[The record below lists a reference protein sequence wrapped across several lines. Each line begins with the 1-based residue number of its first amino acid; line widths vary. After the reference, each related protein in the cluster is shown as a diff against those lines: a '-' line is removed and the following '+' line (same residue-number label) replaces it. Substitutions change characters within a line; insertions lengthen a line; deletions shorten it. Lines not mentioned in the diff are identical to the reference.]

1 MKKYNCHSG
10 RKGNSI
16 RLLLLCLFVAPAITA
31 GAQDPFM
38 QYPDIQG
45 DIIVFA
51 SGGDL
56 WKVPA
61 DGGTACRLTFSDG
74 RETYPEISPDGSIIA
89 FTGEY
94 DGNADV
100 YVMNINGGDIKRLT
114 YHPGMDEVIGWNATK
129 NKIMFSSGRNSPSR
143 YVKMY
148 LISPDGTGLEEM
160 IMYDAA
166 RGSFSPDGSR
176 IVYNKDSQDNATWK
190 RYKGGRAQEIFIY
203 DLKTDQETNIS
214 NYEGSDRWPMWIGDK
229 IYFSSDRDRVLNIW
243 SYDPG
248 TGKIEQVTKHKEYDV
263 RHPDFGGN
271 QVVYEL
277 GGDIWKLDV
286 TSGVTARV
294 PVKIMQDME
303 ERRPFM
309 KDVSRNITRADIS
322 PSGSRALIVARGDI
336 FTIPEKE
343 GPVRNLTNSSGARD
357 KDAVWSPDGKWIAY
371 FSDSSG
377 EYELYLISPD
387 GKNEPVK
394 LTSLG
399 AGYRHTIKWSPDS
412 KRIAWTDQTLTLWF
426 IDVATKAVTKVDREE
441 YENVDVSLD
450 LKSIFDYSWSPDS
463 RYIVYSK
470 MNEAYMYQLYVYGLE
485 TKSINCISSGLF
497 HDFNPLFTSD
507 GEHIVFISNRR
518 FEPTYCD
525 LEWEMVYQEI
535 AGIYAVTLKKDGR
548 SLMPFRSDEEPAGT
562 TAPSEAGAVISVKGS
577 GSALASGQARPG
589 RPGRPAGVASVTGT
603 TSEAGSA
610 TAVRIDFDGITD
622 RVEALPLEKGNY
634 RSLALND
641 RALFYLNSDE
651 GNFNRFEVA
660 GHGPMNLSSWSFKSA
675 KSSSLAEGIDD
686 YRLSADGST
695 IVLRKDGGVSLMPSD
710 GGSPAP
716 LKLTDLKV
724 WYDPVSEW
732 KQIFNEAWRMERD
745 YYYEPGMHGQDW
757 PAMKQ
762 KYEKLADRAT
772 CRQDLTFII
781 GEMIAELNTS
791 HTYVYGGDTKRRA
804 DPVNVGMLGADYS
817 IDSQNNLYRFTKI
830 FREKDWSREA
840 YPPLAKPGINITEG
854 EYLLRVNN
862 TDVKADKE
870 VYSYFVGLAGKQVTL
885 TVNSKPTLAG
895 AREVTVVPAGSENSF
910 RYMDWLESNRMRV
923 DKASGG
929 KIGYIY
935 LPDTWNGSA
944 TDFPRYFYSQTK
956 KEGLIIDGRF
966 NGGGLDPE
974 IFLQRLQKKPHAFWT
989 RRQSADQPIPHLA
1002 VDAHMALI
1010 TNRYAG
1016 SGGDELPYE
1025 FRWFGM
1031 GPIIGT
1037 RTWGGLVGVS
1047 MFIELIDGGTITA
1060 PDYRIYNE
1068 KGEWVV
1074 ENEGVTPDIIIDID
1088 SKKYSEGYDTQLM
1101 KAVEVV
1107 MKQITEEP
1115 RQWLQH
1121 KPYPVDK

>member
-1 MKKYNCHSG
+1 MKNLNDFTHLSG
-10 RKGNSI
+10 NTLKISLM
-16 RLLLLCLFVAPAITA
+16 LLLLAPFLVA

-45 DIIVFA
+45 NTIVFS

-56 WKVPA
+56 WKAPA
-61 DGGTACRLTFSDG
+61 EGGTACRLTFSDG
-74 RETYPEISPDGSIIA
+74 RETYPEISPDGSLIA

-100 YVMNINGGDIKRLT
+100 YVMNINGGDITRLT
-114 YHPGMDEVIGWNATK
+114 FHPGTDEVVGWNSTK
-129 NKIMFSSGRNSPSR
+129 NKIMFTSGRNSPSR

-148 LISPDGTGLEEM
+148 LVSPDGTGLEEM

-176 IVYNKDSQDNATWK
+176 IAYNKDAQDNATWK
-190 RYKGGRAQEIFIY
+190 RYKGGRAQEIYIY
-203 DLKTDQETNIS
+203 DLKTDVETNIS
-214 NYEGSDRWPMWIGDK
+214 NYDGSDRFPMWIGDK

-243 SYDPG
+243 SFDTG
-248 TGKIEQVTKHKEYDV
+248 TGKIEQVTKHIEFDV
-263 RHPDFGGN
+263 RHPDYGSN
-271 QVVYEL
+271 KIVYEL
-277 GGDIWKLDV
+277 GGEIWMLDPA
-286 TSGVTARV
+286 TSTTAKI
-294 PVKIMQDME
+294 PVSIPNDME

-309 KDVSRNITRADIS
+309 KDISGDITRADIS
-322 PSGSRALIVARGDI
+322 PTGKRALIVARGEI
-336 FTIPEKE
+336 FTLPEEE
-343 GPVRNLTNSSGARD
+343 GPVRNLTNSSGARE

-371 FSDSSG
+371 FSDKSG
-377 EYELYLISPD
+377 EYELYIINPD
-387 GKNEPVK
+387 GKEDPVK
-394 LTSLG
+394 LTTHRD
-399 AGYRHTIKWSPDS
+399 GYRHTLKWSPDS
-412 KRIAWTDQTLTLWF
+412 KKIAWTDQTLTLWY
-426 IDVATKAVTKVDREE
+426 IDIATKAITKVDKEE

-450 LKSIFDYSWSPDS
+450 LKSIFDYSWAPDS
-463 RYIVYSK
+463 RHIAYSR
-470 MNEAYMYQLYVYGLE
+470 MNEAYMYQLYVYSLE
-485 TKSINCISSGLF
+485 NKTINCVSNGLF
-497 HDFNPLFTSD
+497 HDSNPVFTND
-507 GEHIVFISNRR
+507 GEHLIFISNRR

-525 LEWEMVYQEI
+525 LEWEMVYQKV
-535 AGIYAVTLKKDGR
+535 AGIYAITLKKDGK
-548 SLMPFRSDEEPAGT
+548 SIIPYRSDEEQAAMM
-562 TAPSEAGAVISVKGS
+562 APKSDA
-577 GSALASGQARPG
+577 P
-589 RPGRPAGVASVTGT
+589 VT
-603 TSEAGSA
+603 
-610 TAVRIDFDGITD
+610 VRIDFDGITD
-622 RVEALPLEKGNY
+622 RTEALPLARGNY
-634 RSLALND
+634 RNLTVNETSLL
-641 RALFYLNSDE
+641 YLNSDE

-660 GHGPMNLSSWSFKSA
+660 GHGPMTLYSYSFEKEEE
-675 KSSSLAEGIDD
+675 SSLAEKIDS
-686 YRLSADGST
+686 YNLSADGST
-695 IVLRKDGGVSLMPSD
+695 VIVMKDKSLSLIPSSGGT
-710 GGSPAP
+710 ATP
-716 LKLTDLKV
+716 LKLSDLKI

-757 PAMKQ
+757 PAVKE
-762 KYEKLADRAT
+762 KYAKLVEKAT

-791 HTYVYGGDTKRRA
+791 HTYVYGGDSKRRA
-804 DPVNVGMLGADYS
+804 ERVNVGMLGADYS
-817 IDSQNNLYRFTKI
+817 LDKKANLYRFNKI
-830 FREKDWSREA
+830 YREKDWSREA
-840 YPPLAKPGINITEG
+840 WPPLAKPGVNISEG
-854 EYLLRVNN
+854 DYLLKVNN
-862 TDVKADKE
+862 TEAKADRE
-870 VYSYFVGLAGKQVTL
+870 IYSYFVGLAGKQVTL
-885 TVNSKPTLAG
+885 TVNSRPVLAG
-895 AREVTVVPAGSENSF
+895 AREVTVVPAESETSF
-910 RYMDWLESNRMRV
+910 RYMDWLESNRKTVDRV
-923 DKASGG
+923 SGG

-1047 MFIELIDGGTITA
+1047 MFIDLIDGGGLTA

-1068 KGEWVV
+1068 NGEWVV
-1074 ENEGVTPDIIIDID
+1074 ENEGVTPDITVDID
-1088 SKKYSEGYDTQLM
+1088 SKKYADGYDTQLM

-1107 MKQITEEP
+1107 MKKITEEP
-1115 RQWLQH
+1115 RQWPQH
-1121 KPYPVDK
+1121 KPYPVDR

>member
-1 MKKYNCHSG
+1 MKNYQCHSG
-10 RKGNSI
+10 KAMNI
-16 RLLLLCLFVAPAITA
+16 AMLLIVILLAPALTA

-45 DIIVFA
+45 NTIVFA

-61 DGGTACRLTFSDG
+61 EGGTACRLTFSDG
-74 RETYPEISPDGSIIA
+74 RDSFPEISPDGSLVA

-100 YVMNINGGDIKRLT
+100 YVMNTDGGNITRLT
-114 YHPGMDEVIGWNATK
+114 WHPGTDEVVGWNAAR
-129 NKIMFSSGRNSPSR
+129 NKIIFTSGRNSPSR

-148 LISPDGTGLEEM
+148 LVSPDGTGLEEM

-166 RGSFSPDGSR
+166 RGSFSPDGMK
-176 IVYNKDSQDNATWK
+176 IAYNKDSQDNATWK
-190 RYKGGRAQEIFIY
+190 RYRGGRAQEIYVY
-203 DLKTDQETNIS
+203 DFATDKETNIT
-214 NYEGSDRWPMWIGDK
+214 NHDGSDRWPMWIGDK

-243 SYDPG
+243 SYDPA
-248 TGKIEQVTKHKEYDV
+248 TAKTEQVTRHTEYDV

-277 GGDIWKLDV
+277 GGDIWKLDLA
-286 TSGVTARV
+286 SGVSARV
-294 PVKIMQDME
+294 PVRIQQDME

-336 FTIPEKE
+336 FTLPEKE
-343 GPVRNLTNSSGARD
+343 GPVRNLTASPGARD
-357 KDAVWSPDGKWIAY
+357 KDAAWSPDGKWIAY
-371 FSDSSG
+371 FSDAAG
-377 EYELYLISPD
+377 EYELYVMKPD
-387 GKNEPVK
+387 GSEKPLK

-399 AGYRHTIKWSPDS
+399 TGYRHTLKWSPDGR
-412 KRIAWTDQTLTLWF
+412 KIAWTDQTLTLWF
-426 IDVATKAVTKVDREE
+426 IDVATKAITRVDKEE

-450 LKSIFDYSWSPDS
+450 VKSIFDYSWSPDS

-470 MNEAYMYQLYVYGLE
+470 MNEDFMYQLYVYGLE
-485 TKSINCISSGLF
+485 TKIANCISNGLF
-497 HDFNPLFTSD
+497 HDFNPLFTAD

-525 LEWEMVYQEI
+525 LEWEMVYQKI
-535 AGIYAVTLKKDGR
+535 AGIYAITLRKDGR
-548 SLMPFRSDEEPAGT
+548 SLTPFKSDEEPAVKAVPAA
-562 TAPSEAGAVISVKGS
+562 APAPVS
-577 GSALASGQARPG
+577 
-589 RPGRPAGVASVTGT
+589 
-603 TSEAGSA
+603 
-610 TAVRIDFDGITD
+610 VRIDFDGITD
-622 RVEALPLEKGNY
+622 RTEALPLEKGNY
-634 RSLALND
+634 RSLAINEKS
-641 RALFYLNSDE
+641 LFWLNSDE

-660 GHGPMNLSSWSFKSA
+660 GHGPMNLGSWSFKTA
-675 KSSSLAEGIDD
+675 KASSLAEGIDD
-686 YRLSADGST
+686 FRLSADGST
-695 IVLRKDGGVSLMPSD
+695 IVFRKDGGVSLMPAD
-710 GGSPAP
+710 GGNPVP
-716 LKLTDLKV
+716 LKLSDLKV

-745 YYYEPGMHGQDW
+745 YYYESGMHGQDW
-757 PAMKQ
+757 AAMKQ

-791 HTYVYGGDTKRRA
+791 HTYVYGGDSKRRA
-804 DPVNVGMLGADYS
+804 DPVNIGMLGADYS
-817 IDSQNNLYRFTKI
+817 VDKQNNLYRFAKI
-830 FREKDWSREA
+830 FREEDWSREA
-840 YPPLAKPGINITEG
+840 WPPLAKPGVSVVVG
-854 EYLLRVNN
+854 DYLLRVNN
-862 TDVKADKE
+862 VDVTADKE
-870 VYSYFVGLAGKQVTL
+870 IYSYFTGLSGKQVTL
-885 TVNSKPTLAG
+885 TVNSKPTLTG
-895 AREVTVVPAGSENSF
+895 AREVTVVPAGSEAAF
-910 RYMDWLESNRMRV
+910 RYMDWLESNRLAV

-974 IFLQRLQKKPHAFWT
+974 IFLQRLQKKPHAYWT
-989 RRQSADQPIPHLA
+989 RRQSVDQPIPHLA
-1002 VDAHMALI
+1002 VDARMALI

-1047 MFIELIDGGTITA
+1047 QFIELIDGGSITA

-1074 ENEGVTPDIIIDID
+1074 ENEGVTPDIIIDVD

-1107 MKQITEEP
+1107 MKKISEEP
-1115 RQWLQH
+1115 RSLPKHQ
-1121 KPYPVDK
+1121 PYPVDR

>member
-1 MKKYNCHSG
+1 
-10 RKGNSI
+10 
-16 RLLLLCLFVAPAITA
+16 
-31 GAQDPFM
+31 M

-45 DIIVFA
+45 NIIVFA

-61 DGGTACRLTFSDG
+61 EGGTACRLTFSDG
-74 RETYPEISPDGSIIA
+74 RESVPEISPDGSLIA

-100 YVMNINGGDIKRLT
+100 YIMNINGGNITRLT
-114 YHPGMDEVIGWNATK
+114 WHPGTDEVVGWNAAK
-129 NKIMFSSGRNSPSR
+129 NKIMFTSGRNSPSR

-148 LISPDGTGLEEM
+148 LVSPDGTGLEEM

-166 RGSFSPDGSR
+166 RGSFSPDGGK
-176 IVYNKDSQDNATWK
+176 IAYNKDAQDNATWK
-190 RYKGGRAQEIFIY
+190 RYRGGRAQEVYIY
-203 DLKTDQETNIS
+203 DLATDKETNIS
-214 NYEGSDRWPMWIGDK
+214 NYDGSDRWPMWIGNK
-229 IYFSSDRDRVLNIW
+229 IFFSSDRDRVLNIW
-243 SYDPG
+243 SYDTG
-248 TGKIEQVTKHKEYDV
+248 TGKIEQVTRHTEYDV

-277 GGDIWKLDV
+277 GGEIWKLDLASG
-286 TSGVTARV
+286 TSARV
-294 PVKIMQDME
+294 PVKILTDME

-322 PSGSRALIVARGDI
+322 PSGNRALIVARGDI
-336 FTIPEKE
+336 FTLPEKE
-343 GPVRNLTNSSGARD
+343 GPVRNLTTSPGARD
-357 KDAVWSPDGKWIAY
+357 KDAVWSPDGKRIAY
-371 FSDSSG
+371 FSDASG
-377 EYELYLISPD
+377 EYELYVIEPE
-387 GKNEPVK
+387 GKEKPLK

-399 AGYRHTIKWSPDS
+399 AGYRHTLKWSPDS
-412 KRIAWTDQTLTLWF
+412 KKIAWTDQTLTLWY
-426 IDVATKAVTKVDREE
+426 IDIASKAITKVDKEE

-450 LKSIFDYSWSPDS
+450 VKSISDYSWSPDS
-463 RYIVYSK
+463 RFIVYSK
-470 MNEAYMYQLYVYGLE
+470 MNEAFMYQIYVYRLE
-485 TKSINCISSGLF
+485 AKSINCISNGLF
-497 HDFNPLFTSD
+497 HDFNPVFTND

-525 LEWEMVYQEI
+525 LEWEMVYQKV
-535 AGIYAVTLKKDGR
+535 AGVYAVTLRKDGK
-548 SLMPFRSDEEPAGT
+548 SLTPFKSDEEPGAIT
-562 TAPSEAGAVISVKGS
+562 VAETAPVTSAAGRGSAAAKGTATGKTPAAPSAMKAPAAQGQGSAVIV
-577 GSALASGQARPG
+577 Q
-589 RPGRPAGVASVTGT
+589 
-603 TSEAGSA
+603 
-610 TAVRIDFDGITD
+610 IDFDGITD
-622 RVEALPLEKGNY
+622 RVEAIPVAKGNY
-634 RSLALND
+634 RSLAVNE
-641 RALFYLNSDE
+641 RSLFWLNSDE
-651 GNFNRFEVA
+651 GNFNRFEVS
-660 GHGPMNLSSWSFKSA
+660 GHGPMNLFSWSFKSG
-675 KSSSLAEGIDD
+675 KESQLIEGIDD
-686 YRLSADGST
+686 YRLSGDGST
-695 IVLRKDGGVSLMPSD
+695 IVLRKDGGVSLMPAD
-710 GGSPAP
+710 GGNPSPM
-716 LKLTDLKV
+716 KLADLKV

-757 PAMKQ
+757 PALKL

-791 HTYVYGGDTKRRA
+791 HTYVYGGDSKRRSE
-804 DPVNVGMLGADYS
+804 PVNTGMLGADYS
-817 IDSQNNLYRFTKI
+817 VDKQNNLYRFSKI

-840 YPPLAKPGINITEG
+840 WPPLAKPGVNISEG
-854 EYLLRVNN
+854 DYLLRVNN
-862 TDVKADKE
+862 TEVKADRE
-870 VYSYFVGLAGKQVTL
+870 VYSYFTGLAGKQVTL
-885 TVNSKPTLAG
+885 TVNSKPTMAG
-895 AREVTVVPAGSENSF
+895 AREVVVIPAGSETSF
-910 RYMDWLESNRMRV
+910 RYMDWLESNRMAV

-974 IFLQRLQKKPHAFWT
+974 IFLQRLQKKPHAYWT
-989 RRQSADQPIPHLA
+989 RRQSVDQPIPHLA
-1002 VDAHMALI
+1002 VDAKMALI

-1047 MFIELIDGGTITA
+1047 MFIELIDGGSITA

-1107 MKQITEEP
+1107 MKKISEEP
-1115 RQWLQH
+1115 RSLLQH
-1121 KPYPVDK
+1121 KPYPVDR

>member
-1 MKKYNCHSG
+1 MKNINGYHRS
-10 RKGNSI
+10 RPGNNFRI
-16 RLLLLCLFVAPAITA
+16 MLLLVFLAPALIS

-45 DIIVFA
+45 NIIVFA

-74 RETYPEISPDGSIIA
+74 RESYPEISPDGSLIA

-100 YVMNINGGDIKRLT
+100 YVMNINGGNITRLT
-114 YHPGMDEVIGWNATK
+114 YHPGFDEVIGWNSTK
-129 NKIMFSSGRNSPSR
+129 NKIMFTSGRNSPSR

-148 LISPDGTGLEEM
+148 LISPNGTGLEEM

-166 RGSFSPDGSR
+166 RGSFSPDGNK

-214 NYEGSDRWPMWIGDK
+214 NYDGSDRWPMWIGDK

-243 SYDPG
+243 SYDTG
-248 TGKIEQVTKHKEYDV
+248 NGKIEQVTRHKEYDV

-271 QVVYEL
+271 QIVYEL
-277 GGDIWKLDV
+277 GGDIWKLDLA
-286 TSGVTARV
+286 SGVSARV
-294 PVKIMQDME
+294 PVKILNDME
-303 ERRPFM
+303 ERRPYM
-309 KDVSRNITRADIS
+309 KDIGGNITRADIS

-336 FTIPEKE
+336 FTLPAKD
-343 GPVRNLTNSSGARD
+343 GPVRNLTSSSGARD
-357 KDAVWSPDGKWIAY
+357 KDAVWSPDGKQIAY
-371 FSDSSG
+371 FSDRTG
-377 EYELYLISPD
+377 EYELYTVTPD
-387 GKNEPVK
+387 GKDDPVK

-399 AGYRHTIKWSPDS
+399 AGYRHTLKWSPDS
-412 KRIAWTDQTLTLWF
+412 RKIAWTDQTLTLYF
-426 IDVATKAVTKVDREE
+426 IDVATKAITKVDKEE

-450 LKSIFDYSWSPDS
+450 LKSIFDYSWSPDN
-463 RYIVYSK
+463 RYLVYSK
-470 MNEAYMYQLYVYGLE
+470 MNEDFMYQLYVYGLE
-485 TKSINCISSGLF
+485 SKKVNCISNGLF
-497 HDFNPLFTSD
+497 HDFNPLFTND

-525 LEWEMVYQEI
+525 LEWEMVYQKI
-535 AGIYAVTLKKDGR
+535 AGLYSITLKKDGK
-548 SLMPFRSDEEPAGT
+548 SLMPYKSDVEPAT
-562 TAPSEAGAVISVKGS
+562 PAAAATAPSGGT
-577 GSALASGQARPG
+577 P
-589 RPGRPAGVASVTGT
+589 VT
-603 TSEAGSA
+603 
-610 TAVRIDFDGITD
+610 VRIDFDGITD
-622 RVEALPLEKGNY
+622 RTEALPLEKGNY
-634 RSLALND
+634 RNLTVND
-641 RALFYLNSDE
+641 NALFYLNSDE

-660 GHGPMNLSSWSFKSA
+660 GHGPMSLCSWSFKSA
-675 KSSSLAEGIDD
+675 KESPLAEGIDD

-695 IVLRKDGGVSLMPSD
+695 VIFRKGDGVSLLPSD
-710 GGSPAP
+710 GGDPAL

-724 WYDPVSEW
+724 WYNPVSEW

-757 PAMKQ
+757 PAVKE
-762 KYEKLADRAT
+762 KYAKLVEKAT

-791 HTYVYGGDTKRRA
+791 HTYVYGGDVKRHA
-804 DPVNVGMLGADYS
+804 DPVNTGMLGADYS
-817 IDSQNNLYRFTKI
+817 VDRQNNLYLFSKI
-830 FREKDWSREA
+830 YREKDWSRGA
-840 YPPLAKPGINITEG
+840 YPPLAKPGVNVTEG
-854 EYLLRVNN
+854 DYLLRVNN
-862 TDVKADKE
+862 TEVKADKD
-870 VYSYFVGLAGKQVTL
+870 VYSYFTGLAGKQVTL
-885 TVNSKPTLAG
+885 TVNSRPTMAG
-895 AREVTVVPAGSENSF
+895 AREVTVVPASSENSF
-910 RYMDWLESNRMRV
+910 RYMAWLESNRMAV

-974 IFLQRLQKKPHAFWT
+974 IFLQRLHKEPHGFWT
-989 RRQSADQPIPHLA
+989 RRQSVDQPIPHLA
-1002 VDAHMALI
+1002 VDAQMALI

-1047 MFIELIDGGTITA
+1047 MFIDLIDGGTITV

-1107 MKQITEEP
+1107 MKKISEEP
-1115 RQWLQH
+1115 RRWPQH
-1121 KPYPVDK
+1121 KPYPVDR

>member
-1 MKKYNCHSG
+1 
-10 RKGNSI
+10 
-16 RLLLLCLFVAPAITA
+16 
-31 GAQDPFM
+31 M

-45 DIIVFA
+45 NTIVFA

-56 WKVPA
+56 WKVA
-61 DGGTACRLTFSDG
+61 AEGGTACRLTFSDG
-74 RETYPEISPDGSIIA
+74 RESMPEISPDGSLIA

-94 DGNADV
+94 DGNTDV
-100 YVMNINGGDIKRLT
+100 YVMNIDGGNITRLT
-114 YHPGMDEVIGWNATK
+114 WHPGADEVVGWNAAK
-129 NKIMFSSGRNSPSR
+129 NKIMFTSGRNSPSR

-148 LISPDGTGLEEM
+148 LVSPDGTGLEEM

-166 RGSFSPDGSR
+166 RGSFSPDGMK
-176 IVYNKDSQDNATWK
+176 IAYNKDSQDNATWK
-190 RYKGGRAQEIFIY
+190 RYRGGRAQEVYIY
-203 DLKTDQETNIS
+203 DLETNKETNIS
-214 NYEGSDRWPMWIGDK
+214 NYEGSDRWPMWIGNK

-243 SYDPG
+243 SYDTG
-248 TGKIEQVTKHKEYDV
+248 SGKIEQVTRHTEYDV
-263 RHPDFGGN
+263 RHPDYGGN
-271 QVVYEL
+271 QIVYEL
-277 GGDIWKLDV
+277 GGDIWKLDL
-286 TSGVTARV
+286 TTGVSARV
-294 PVKIMQDME
+294 PVKILTDME
-303 ERRPFM
+303 ERRPYM
-309 KDVSRNITRADIS
+309 KDVSRNITGVNIS
-322 PSGSRALIVARGDI
+322 PSGKRALVVARGDI
-336 FTIPEKE
+336 FTLPEKE
-343 GPVRNLTNSSGARD
+343 GPVRNLTASSGARD
-357 KDAVWSPDGKWIAY
+357 KDAVWSPDGSRIAF
-371 FSDSSG
+371 FSDASG
-377 EYELYLISPD
+377 EYELYVMKPD
-387 GKNEPVK
+387 GKEEPLK

-399 AGYRHTIKWSPDS
+399 AGYRHTLKWSPDS
-412 KRIAWTDQTLTLWF
+412 KKIAWTDQTLTLWY
-426 IDVATKAVTKVDREE
+426 IDVATKAITKVDKEE

-470 MNEAYMYQLYVYGLE
+470 MNEDYMYQLYVYGLE
-485 TKSINCISSGLF
+485 TKSINGISNGLF
-497 HDFNPLFTSD
+497 HDFNPVFTND
-507 GEHIVFISNRR
+507 GEYILFISNRR
-518 FEPTYCD
+518 FSPTYCD
-525 LEWEMVYQEI
+525 LEWEMVYQKV
-535 AGIYAVTLKKDGR
+535 AGVYAVTLRKDGK
-548 SLMPFRSDEEPAGT
+548 SLMPWRSDEEPVSSTVAPVSTGTVDAG
-562 TAPSEAGAVISVKGS
+562 K
-577 GSALASGQARPG
+577 GQAG
-589 RPGRPAGVASVTGT
+589 RSAGK
-603 TSEAGSA
+603 
-610 TAVRIDFDGITD
+610 TAVAAAPASPLMVKIDFDGITD
-622 RVEALPLEKGNY
+622 RVEALPVAKGNY
-634 RSLALND
+634 RNLAVND
-641 RALFYLNSDE
+641 RSIFWLNSDE
-651 GNFNRFEVA
+651 GNFNRFEVS
-660 GHGPMNLSSWSFKSA
+660 GHGPMNLFSWSLKSG
-675 KSSSLAEGIDD
+675 KSSQIAEGIDD

-695 IVLRKDGGVSLMPSD
+695 IVLRKDGGVSLMPAD
-710 GGSPAP
+710 GGNPSP
-716 LKLTDLKV
+716 LRLTDLKV

-757 PAMKQ
+757 PALKL

-791 HTYVYGGDTKRRA
+791 HTYVYGGDAKRRSE
-804 DPVNVGMLGADYS
+804 PVNTGMLGADYS
-817 IDSQNNLYRFTKI
+817 VDKQNNLYRFSKI

-840 YPPLAKPGINITEG
+840 WPPLAKPGVNITEG
-854 EYLLRVNN
+854 DYLLKVNN
-862 TDVKADKE
+862 NEVKADRE

-885 TVNSKPTLAG
+885 TVNSKPTLTG
-895 AREVTVVPAGSENSF
+895 AREVTVVPSDSETRF
-910 RYMDWLESNRMRV
+910 RYMDWLESNRMTV

-974 IFLQRLQKKPHAFWT
+974 IFLQRLQKKPHGYWT

-1002 VDAHMALI
+1002 VNAHMALI

-1031 GPIIGT
+1031 GPVIGT

-1047 MFIELIDGGTITA
+1047 QFIELIDGGSITA

-1107 MKQITEEP
+1107 MKKISEEP
-1115 RQWLQH
+1115 RSFPQH
-1121 KPYPVDK
+1121 KPYPVDR

>member
-1 MKKYNCHSG
+1 MKSINFVSG
-10 RKGNSI
+10 RAVNI
-16 RLLLLCLFVAPAITA
+16 LRITCLLVFLAPSLMA
-31 GAQDPFM
+31 GAQGPFM

-45 DIIVFA
+45 NTIVFT

-56 WKVPA
+56 WKAPSE
-61 DGGTACRLTFSDG
+61 GGTATRLTFSDG
-74 RETYPEISPDGSIIA
+74 RESYPEISPDGSLIA

-100 YVMNINGGDIKRLT
+100 YLMNINGGDITRLT
-114 YHPGMDEVIGWNATK
+114 FHPGMDEVIGWNSTK
-129 NKIMFSSGRNSPSR
+129 NKIMFSSGRLSPSR
-143 YVKMY
+143 YVKMF

-166 RGSFSPDGSR
+166 RGSFSPDGSK
-176 IVYNKDSQDNATWK
+176 IAYNKDSQDNATWK
-190 RYKGGRAQEIFIY
+190 RYKGGRAQEVYIY
-203 DLKTDQETNIS
+203 DLKTNEETNIS
-214 NYEGSDRWPMWIGDK
+214 NYNGSDRWPMWIGNK

-248 TGKIEQVTKHKEYDV
+248 NGKIEQVTRHKEYDV
-263 RHPDFGGN
+263 RHPDFGGD
-271 QVVYEL
+271 QIVYEL
-277 GGDIWKLDV
+277 GGDIWKLDLV
-286 TSGVTARV
+286 SGVSARV
-294 PVKIMQDME
+294 PVQILNDME
-303 ERRPFM
+303 ETRPFM
-309 KDVSRNITRADIS
+309 KDVSSNITRADIS
-322 PSGSRALIVARGDI
+322 PSGNRALIVARGEI
-336 FTIPEKE
+336 FTLPAKE
-343 GPVRNLTNSSGARD
+343 GPARNLTNSSGARD

-371 FSDSSG
+371 FSDKTG
-377 EYELYLISPD
+377 EYELYIVNPN
-387 GKNEPVK
+387 GKEEPVK
-394 LTSLG
+394 LTSHKD
-399 AGYRHTIKWSPDS
+399 GYRHTLKWSPDS
-412 KRIAWTDQTLTLWF
+412 KKIAWTDQTLTLYF
-426 IDVATKAVTKVDREE
+426 IDVATKAITKVDREE

-450 LKSIFDYSWSPDS
+450 IKSIYDYSWSPDS
-463 RYIVYSK
+463 RFITYSK
-470 MNEAYMYQLYVYGLE
+470 MNEAYMYQLYVYSLE
-485 TKSINCISSGLF
+485 NKTINCLSNGLF
-497 HDFNPLFTSD
+497 HDSNPVFTKD
-507 GEHIVFISNRR
+507 GEHLMFLSNRR

-525 LEWEMVYQEI
+525 LEWEMVYRKI
-535 AGIYAVTLKKDGR
+535 AGIYAITLKKEGK
-548 SLMPFRSDEEPAGT
+548 SILPFKSDEEKPAVA
-562 TAPSEAGAVISVKGS
+562 APKSEAPVSVRIDLDGITARTEALPLPKGNYRN
-577 GSALASGQARPG
+577 L
-589 RPGRPAGVASVTGT
+589 SVTGT
-603 TSEAGSA
+603 S
-610 TAVRIDFDGITD
+610 
-622 RVEALPLEKGNY
+622 
-634 RSLALND
+634 
-641 RALFYLNSDE
+641 LFYLNGDD

-660 GHGPMNLSSWSFKSA
+660 GHGPMTLFSWSFSTQKET
-675 KSSSLAEGIDD
+675 SLSEGIDD
-686 YRLSADGST
+686 YRLSSEGGT
-695 IVLRKDGGVSLMPSD
+695 IIFTKSGAVSMLPSAGGT
-710 GGSPAP
+710 PAA
-716 LKLTDLKV
+716 LKVTDLKV

-732 KQIFNEAWRMERD
+732 RQIFNEAWRMERD

-757 PAMKQ
+757 NFMKE
-762 KYEKLADRAT
+762 KYGKLVDRAS

-791 HTYVYGGDTKRRA
+791 HTYVYGGDSKRRA
-804 DPVNVGMLGADYS
+804 EPVNIGMLGADYS
-817 IDSQNNLYRFTKI
+817 IDKQTNLYRFTKI
-830 FREKDWSREA
+830 YREKDWSREA
-840 YPPLAKPGINITEG
+840 WPPLAKPGVNILEG
-854 EYLLRVNN
+854 EYLLKVNN

-870 VYSYFVGLAGKQVTL
+870 IYSYFVGLAGKQVTL
-885 TVNSKPTLAG
+885 TVNSKPILAG
-895 AREVTVVPAGSENSF
+895 AREVTVVPSGSENTF
-910 RYMDWLESNRMRV
+910 RYMDWLESNRMAV

-1074 ENEGVTPDIIIDID
+1074 ENEGVTPDIIVDID
-1088 SKKYSEGYDTQLM
+1088 SRKYADGYDTQLM

-1107 MKQITEEP
+1107 MNKIEEKP
-1115 RQWLQH
+1115 RQWQKH
-1121 KPYPVDK
+1121 EVFPIDK

>member
-1 MKKYNCHSG
+1 MKTINCFTCRRSNGILLPMLLIFLASAISG
-10 RKGNSI
+10 S
-16 RLLLLCLFVAPAITA
+16 
-31 GAQDPFM
+31 AQDSFM

-45 DIIVFA
+45 NIIVFV

-61 DGGTACRLTFSDG
+61 EGGTACRLTFSDG
-74 RETYPEISPDGSIIA
+74 RESVPEISPDGSLIA

-100 YVMNINGGDIKRLT
+100 YIMNINGGNITRLT
-114 YHPGMDEVIGWNATK
+114 WHPGTDEVVGWNAAK
-129 NKIMFSSGRNSPSR
+129 NKIMFTSGRNSPSR

-148 LISPDGTGLEEM
+148 LVSPDGTGLEEM

-166 RGSFSPDGSR
+166 RGSFSPDGSK
-176 IVYNKDSQDNATWK
+176 IAYNKDAQDNATWK
-190 RYKGGRAQEIFIY
+190 RYRGGRAQEVYIY
-203 DLKTDQETNIS
+203 DLATDKETNIS
-214 NYEGSDRWPMWIGDK
+214 NYDGSDRWPMWIGNK
-229 IYFSSDRDRVLNIW
+229 IFFSSDRDRVLNIW
-243 SYDPG
+243 SYDTG
-248 TGKIEQVTKHKEYDV
+248 TGKIEQVTRHTEYDV

-277 GGDIWKLDV
+277 GGEIWKLDLASG
-286 TSGVTARV
+286 TSARV
-294 PVKIMQDME
+294 PVKILTDME

-322 PSGSRALIVARGDI
+322 PSGNRALIVARGDI
-336 FTIPEKE
+336 FTLPEKE
-343 GPVRNLTNSSGARD
+343 GPVRNLTTSPGARD
-357 KDAVWSPDGKWIAY
+357 KDAVWSPDGKRIAY
-371 FSDSSG
+371 FSDASG
-377 EYELYLISPD
+377 EYELYVIEPD
-387 GKNEPVK
+387 GKEKPLK

-399 AGYRHTIKWSPDS
+399 AGYRHTLKWSPDS
-412 KRIAWTDQTLTLWF
+412 KKIAWTDQTLTLWY
-426 IDVATKAVTKVDREE
+426 IDIASKAITKVDKEE

-450 LKSIFDYSWSPDS
+450 VKSISDYSWSPDS
-463 RYIVYSK
+463 RFIVYSK
-470 MNEAYMYQLYVYGLE
+470 MNEAFMYQIYVYRLE
-485 TKSINCISSGLF
+485 AKSINCISNGLF
-497 HDFNPLFTSD
+497 HDFNPVFTND

-525 LEWEMVYQEI
+525 LEWEMVYQKV
-535 AGIYAVTLKKDGR
+535 AGVYAVTLRKDGK
-548 SLMPFRSDEEPAGT
+548 SLTPFKSDEEPGAIT
-562 TAPSEAGAVISVKGS
+562 VAETAPVTSAAGRGSAAAKGTATGKTPAAPSAMKAPAAQGQGSAVIV
-577 GSALASGQARPG
+577 Q
-589 RPGRPAGVASVTGT
+589 
-603 TSEAGSA
+603 
-610 TAVRIDFDGITD
+610 IDFDGITD
-622 RVEALPLEKGNY
+622 RVEAIPVAKGNY
-634 RSLALND
+634 RSLAVNE
-641 RALFYLNSDE
+641 RSLFWLNSDE
-651 GNFNRFEVA
+651 GNFNRFEVS
-660 GHGPMNLSSWSFKSA
+660 GHGPMNLFSWSFKSG
-675 KSSSLAEGIDD
+675 KESQLIEGIDD
-686 YRLSADGST
+686 YRLSGDGST
-695 IVLRKDGGVSLMPSD
+695 IVLRKDGGVSLMPAD
-710 GGSPAP
+710 GGNPSPM
-716 LKLTDLKV
+716 KLADLKV

-757 PAMKQ
+757 PALKL

-791 HTYVYGGDTKRRA
+791 HTYVYGGDSKRRSE
-804 DPVNVGMLGADYS
+804 PVNTGMLGADYS
-817 IDSQNNLYRFTKI
+817 VDKQNNLYRFSKI

-840 YPPLAKPGINITEG
+840 WPPLAKPGVNISEG
-854 EYLLRVNN
+854 DYLLRVNN
-862 TDVKADKE
+862 TEVKADRE
-870 VYSYFVGLAGKQVTL
+870 VYSYFTGLAGKQVTL
-885 TVNSKPTLAG
+885 TVNSKPTMAG
-895 AREVTVVPAGSENSF
+895 AREVVVIPAGSETSF
-910 RYMDWLESNRMRV
+910 RYMDWLESNRMAV

-974 IFLQRLQKKPHAFWT
+974 IFLQRLQKKPHAYWT
-989 RRQSADQPIPHLA
+989 RRQSVDQPIPHLA
-1002 VDAHMALI
+1002 VDAKMALI

-1047 MFIELIDGGTITA
+1047 MFIELIDGGSITA

-1107 MKQITEEP
+1107 MKKISEEP
-1115 RQWLQH
+1115 RSLLQH
-1121 KPYPVDK
+1121 KPYPVDR